1 MEVKATL
8 RHLHIAPRKVRL
20 VAGLV
25 RGLPLQDALVQLRHL
40 PKRSSLPLE
49 KLLKSAAANARHNF
63 NLDEKN
69 LRIKAI
75 LVDSGPVQKRIEPR
89 AFGRGFVV
97 RKRMSHILVTLDE
110 LQPSL
115 QKSRWQKKAAGPE
128 IRQISPNLR
137 DEIEIEDQKEGKP
150 LAREPQHVKAKDHGV
165 VRRMFQRKSV

>member
-1 MEVKATL
+1 MEVTAKL

-25 RGLPLQDALVQLRHL
+25 RGLPLKDAFIQLRHL

-75 LVDSGPVQKRIEPR
+75 LVDSGPVLKRIEPR

-110 LQPSL
+110 LQPSS
-115 QKSRWQKKAAGPE
+115 QKSRRQKKTADPE
-128 IRQISPNLR
+128 IRQISPDLR
-137 DEIEIEDQKEGKP
+137 DEIQIEDRKEGKP
-150 LAREPQHVKAKDHGV
+150 LVREPQHVKAKDQGV